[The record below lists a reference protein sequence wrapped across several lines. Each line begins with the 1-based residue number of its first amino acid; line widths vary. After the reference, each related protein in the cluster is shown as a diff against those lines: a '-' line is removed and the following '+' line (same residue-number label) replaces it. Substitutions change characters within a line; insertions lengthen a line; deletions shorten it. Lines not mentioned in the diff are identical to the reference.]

1 MMAVGA
7 EGRRKKHED
16 DIVQQAHELDKQ
28 RAQEHLPK
36 LMDLLGRASSLQFD
50 IRVEGGRFKVSVNS
64 GDESWVHSVSST
76 HVDWR
81 DFADLDCLR
90 LEVEREEAQL
100 AEEQRVKELRKTAYA
115 KLTEEERDALF
126 KTGW

>member
-28 RAQEHLPK
+28 R
-36 LMDLLGRASSLQFD
+36 
-50 IRVEGGRFKVSVNS
+50 
-64 GDESWVHSVSST
+64 
-76 HVDWR
+76 
-81 DFADLDCLR
+81 
-90 LEVEREEAQL
+90 
-100 AEEQRVKELRKTAYA
+100 VKELRKTAYA